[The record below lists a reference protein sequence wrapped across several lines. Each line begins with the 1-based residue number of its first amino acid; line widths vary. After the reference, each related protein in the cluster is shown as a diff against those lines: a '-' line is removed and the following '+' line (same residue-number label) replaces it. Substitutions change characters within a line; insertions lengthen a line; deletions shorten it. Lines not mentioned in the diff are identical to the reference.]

1 MIYVYTGDGKGKT
14 TAALGTALR
23 ALGYGYRVVMIQFLK
38 GQNSGEMMIKG
49 KIPNFEIHQFGQ
61 EEFVDPED
69 PNKESI
75 NLAKRGIKFAK
86 KILEEEPFLLIL
98 DEINVAVDFAFLD
111 VEEVLNVLDA
121 KSPTHIILTGRNVP
135 EEVKKRADL
144 VTEMEEVKHPY
155 NKNRDAIK
163 GLDY

>member
-38 GQNSGEMMIKG
+38 GQNTGEMMIKG

-75 NLAKRGIKFAK
+75 NLAKRAIKFAEET
-86 KILEEEPFLLIL
+86 LEQEPFLLIL
-98 DEINVAVDFAFLD
+98 DEINVAADFGFLGTG
-111 VEEVLNVLDA
+111 EILNLLNT
-121 KSPTHIILTGRNVP
+121 KSPTHIILTGKNVP

-144 VTEMEEVKHPY
+144 VTEMKDVKHPY
-155 NKNRDAIK
+155 KRDKGPVK